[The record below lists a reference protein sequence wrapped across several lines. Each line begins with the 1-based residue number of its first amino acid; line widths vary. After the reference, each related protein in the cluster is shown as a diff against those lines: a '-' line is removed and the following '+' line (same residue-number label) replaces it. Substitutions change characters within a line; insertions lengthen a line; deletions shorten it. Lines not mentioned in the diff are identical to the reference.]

1 MNMKPTDRPQRESGY
16 YMECIDDEI
25 LLFHPGRTEIVYC
38 NETAS
43 LIWQLCDGERT
54 VQELID
60 LLADAYPEAGPAL
73 ADDVLVTL
81 QRLAE
86 HGAVTVE

>member
-1 MNMKPTDRPQRESGY
+1 MKPTDRPQREPGY
-16 YMECIDDEI
+16 HVERIDDEV
-25 LLFHPGRTEIVYC
+25 LLFHPGRDEIVYC

-60 LLADAYPEAGPAL
+60 LLAAAYPEAASTLAGDVVTAL
-73 ADDVLVTL
+73 QQLV
-81 QRLAE
+81 E
-86 HGAVTVE
+86 HGAVTLE